1 MIQLVVTLKGHAV
14 GQFRLEQPVVGVGRN
29 PDNAVQIDNRSV
41 SRYHCRLVHDPASG
55 WRVEDLGSH
64 NGTYLNGARL
74 EQPAP
79 LQSGDTL
86 GVGQFHVTV
95 QSDES
100 SAFEATAAASL
111 AVRPGGG
118 PEERERRA
126 PERGFLLREGTSAPL
141 RLERDLFQIGAAS
154 EVDLL
159 VPGPPKAAL
168 IVRGYGGFQL
178 VVIDPERAPV
188 RLDGAPLR
196 DRAWLAEGARIEVG
210 GLSLRFHGG
219 RPTEQGQSTL
229 EMRVPDLPRGRSPLE

>member
-14 GQFRLEQPVVGVGRN
+14 GQFRIEQPVVGVGRS

-41 SRYHCRLVHDPASG
+41 SRYHCRLVHDAAGG

-64 NGTYLNGARL
+64 NGTYLNGARI

-95 QSDES
+95 QSDEG
-100 SAFEATAAASL
+100 SAFEATAAARL

-126 PERGFLLREGTSAPL
+126 PEQGFLLREGASGPL
-141 RLERDLFQIGAAS
+141 RLTRDLFQIGSASAA
-154 EVDLL
+154 DLL
-159 VPGPPKAAL
+159 VPGPPKTAL

-178 VVIDPERAPV
+178 VAIDPERAPV
-188 RLDGAPLR
+188 RLDGAPLL
-196 DRAWLAEGARIEVG
+196 DRAWLTDGARIEVG
-210 GLSLRFHGG
+210 GLALRFRGG

-229 EMRVPDLPRGRSPLE
+229 EMPVPNLRGPA